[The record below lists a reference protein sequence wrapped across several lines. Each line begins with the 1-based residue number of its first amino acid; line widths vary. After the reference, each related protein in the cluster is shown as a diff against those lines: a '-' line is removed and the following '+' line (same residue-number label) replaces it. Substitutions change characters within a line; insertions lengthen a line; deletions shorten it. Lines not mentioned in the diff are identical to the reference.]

1 MSDIVQQAL
10 QQQDLGLLAGARVMI
25 VDDNRVNRHL
35 LLALLERGGISRV
48 EMAEDGNDA
57 LARMEGFRPDL
68 ILLDLM
74 MPNLDGFEMCR
85 RLRADPRWADLPV
98 LVQSSLSRAEDRA
111 RAFAAGATDYV
122 TKPINAIELLSR
134 VRIHLQNRALV
145 SDLRMYRQRTE
156 AELELARKMQ
166 ERLMPSAER
175 LAESEAATGVAIDAH
190 FAPSSELGGDFWDFR
205 RDGRG
210 RLVVYLV
217 DFSGHGVAAALNT
230 FRLHAIVQRMDF
242 DAFDPSEF
250 LAAVNRRLCALLPN
264 GQFATMLA
272 GVVDPETDR
281 FLYASAGSTR
291 PMMWGPGE
299 AEPTLCDSSGLP
311 LGLLPSVTY
320 ETRSVA
326 LPPGGRLFFYS
337 DAAIEIPVG
346 PAGDDVLDE
355 AGLTD
360 LIRDNLHEPDGR
372 RFLDALLPRLAAA
385 GPIDDDLTALLVTR
399 RSDAQPPSG
408 PTPAR
413 RVMWR
418 SE

>member
-1 MSDIVQQAL
+1 MTGAPAL
-10 QQQDLGLLAGARVMI
+10 PSGQDAAHFAQARVMI

-35 LLALLERGGISRV
+35 LLALLERGGIAQV
-48 EMAEDGNDA
+48 EMAEDGHDA
-57 LARMEGFRPDL
+57 LARMDRFRPDL

-85 RLRADPRWADLPV
+85 RLRAEPRWADLPV
-98 LVQSSLSRAEDRA
+98 LVQSSLNRAEDRA

-145 SDLRMYRQRTE
+145 SDLRMYRRRTE
-156 AELELARKMQ
+156 TELELARRMQ
-166 ERLMPSAER
+166 ERLMPPPER
-175 LAESEAATGVAIDAH
+175 LVENEAATGVAIDAH

-205 RDGRG
+205 RDGHG

-230 FRLHAIVQRMDF
+230 FRLHAMVQRMDF

-250 LAAVNRRLCALLPN
+250 LAAINRRLCALLPN

-272 GVVDPETDR
+272 GVVDHETNR

-291 PMMWGPGE
+291 PLVWGPGDS
-299 AEPTLCDSSGLP
+299 EPRLCESAGLP
-311 LGLLPSVTY
+311 LGLLPSATY
-320 ETRSVA
+320 EPRAVE
-326 LPPGGRLFFYS
+326 LPPDGRLFLYS

-346 PAGDDVLDE
+346 PAGEDVLDE
-355 AGLTD
+355 HGLID
-360 LIRDNLHEPDGR
+360 LIRDGLHLPDGQ
-372 RFLDALLPRLAAA
+372 RFLAALLPRLAAA
-385 GPIDDDLTALLVTR
+385 GPIDDDLTALLLTR
-399 RSDAQPPSG
+399 RGAPAPLSAAI
-408 PTPAR
+408 PAR
-413 RVMWR
+413 RVAWR
-418 SE
+418 NES